1 MTNMLNKLVL
11 LVILVMFTIYNLTIQ
26 ASLLPIIIVIAIC
39 GFLEY
44 FDNENLNFYTFIIY
58 ILVCFSYPE
67 YIYLLPLVFYDIL
80 LTKHQ
85 KFVLLCFIPLLF
97 NFKYISI
104 NNIAV
109 LIVLSFMEVLLKQKT
124 AQLSFTQ
131 SSYISQRDNL
141 TEKSIALENKIIELS
156 EKQNNEINIATL
168 NERNRI
174 AREIHDN
181 VGHLLSSSILQIAA
195 IIATTKDENT
205 KHSLNL
211 VKNTLNDGMDSI
223 RNSVHNLHDNSIDL
237 YIQLKTIID
246 NFTFCNATLNY
257 ELSSNLNIKAKYAV
271 ISIVKE
277 ALSNVIKHSNAT
289 ELSVSIYE
297 HPKLIQLIIL
307 DNGTTNNEIYNNG
320 MGIESIRQRVSN
332 LNGILNIDNFNRFRI
347 FISFNKNDVLSED
360 EASFAL

>member
-1 MTNMLNKLVL
+1 LEEIILTSLLNKLVL
-11 LVILVMFTIYNLTIQ
+11 LVILIILTIYNLTIQ

-44 FDNENLNFYTFIIY
+44 FDDENLSFYTFIVY
-58 ILVCFSYPE
+58 IIMC
-67 YIYLLPLVFYDIL
+67 YIYPQFIYFLPVVFYDL
-80 LTKHQ
+80 LFTKRQ
-85 KFVLLCFIPLLF
+85 KFILLCFIPLIV
-97 NFKYISI
+97 NFKYILV
-104 NNIAV
+104 NNITVLAV
-109 LIVLSFMEVLLKQKT
+109 VSFMEVLLKHK
-124 AQLSFTQ
+124 AEQLNFTQ
-131 SSYISQRDNL
+131 NSFINQRDSL

-156 EKQNNEINIATL
+156 EKQNDEINIATL

-195 IIATTKDENT
+195 IIATTKDANS
-205 KHSLNL
+205 KHSLEL

-223 RNSVHNLHDNSIDL
+223 RDSVHNLRDNSIDL
-237 YIQLKTIID
+237 FVQLRTIVD
-246 NFTFCNATLNY
+246 SFTFCDAVLNY

-289 ELSVSIYE
+289 ELSVSLYE

-307 DNGTTNNEIYNNG
+307 DNGTLSNEISNNG
-320 MGIESIRQRVSN
+320 MGIESIRQRVNS
-332 LNGILNIDNFNRFRI
+332 LNGILNIDNSNGFRI
-347 FISFNKNDVLSED
+347 FISFNKDDVI
-360 EASFAL
+360 

>member
-1 MTNMLNKLVL
+1 MTNVLNKLVL
-11 LVILVMFTIYNLTIQ
+11 LVVLVMFTIYNLTIQ

-44 FDNENLNFYTFIIY
+44 FDDENLNFYTFIVY
-58 ILVCFSYPE
+58 IIICFNYPNF
-67 YIYLLPLVFYDIL
+67 IYLLPLVFYDIL
-80 LTKHQ
+80 LTKRQ
-85 KFVLLCFIPLLF
+85 KFILLCFIPLLF
-97 NFKYISI
+97 NVKYISI
-104 NNIAV
+104 NNITV
-109 LIVLSFMEVLLKQKT
+109 LIVLSFMEMLLKQKT
-124 AQLSFTQ
+124 AQLNSAQ
-131 SSYISQRDNL
+131 NSYINQRDNL

-156 EKQNNEINIATL
+156 EKQNYEVNIATL

-195 IIATTKDENT
+195 VIATTNDEKT
-205 KHSLNL
+205 KHSLEL

-223 RNSVHNLHDNSIDL
+223 RNSVHNLRDNSIDL
-237 YIQLKTIID
+237 YVQLKAIIN
-246 NFTFCNATLNY
+246 NFTFCNASLKY

-289 ELSVSIYE
+289 EISVSVYE

-307 DNGTTNNEIYNNG
+307 DNGSTNKEISNNG
-320 MGIESIRQRVSN
+320 MGIESIRQRVSS
-332 LNGILNIDNFNRFRI
+332 LNGILNINNSNGFRI
-347 FISFNKNDVLSED
+347 FISFNKNDIL
-360 EASFAL
+360 